1 MTIFERMRA
10 RIRNVGGNV
19 IKTDR
24 PDDERTTFINDS
36 ESLGRMKLKEYDVW
50 YDGDGDELLNFYTR
64 QDLIGYNYEPFYARN
79 KKNYFWAISATEAQI
94 KRTHSG
100 QPRNIVD
107 TLVNI
112 MPFPM
117 LGMGESRESAAD
129 LMRLVRESGLEYVY
143 KNEQLPLTL
152 VEGWGCWKIN
162 WDKDVSDY
170 PSAEYITAEDV
181 DFVYKNGK
189 VVGVIFK
196 NYYTSD
202 KKRYMLLETRRI
214 AYKTAAET
222 PEASSAVDDSH
233 AYAYAGARGNNIYTR
248 THACAR
254 EGERVLVIENELYEM
269 PTNMRRDDNTPLK
282 KVELSSVP
290 ELASIQERIEIGP
303 FDKLFAVPCVL
314 LGNTSKQW
322 GYGRSIFT
330 GKVDLF
336 DDLDQA
342 LSQSSNAVRLSTPI
356 EYINEEYLD
365 RDKNGLPKKP
375 QAYDRKYVMMQG
387 QKNGDGVSVGQP
399 VQVTQPAIDFTRYSD
414 HAIQILLQIL
424 NGILSP
430 ATLGIDVAKKDNA
443 AAQREKEKVT
453 IFTRNALISGEEEI
467 LRSLL
472 QQLLMAKEF
481 MDTGAITT
489 REYDISVKFNEFAD
503 DSFENKLEALGKAY
517 DMEEI
522 STDMYLNKLYGDTL
536 SSEERAAEKEFLES
550 SRQAR
555 TEAYANADGGG
566 ANTQGMI
573 DNIFDRNGKDE
584 G

>member
-1 MTIFERMRA
+1 MTILERMRA
-10 RIRNVGGNV
+10 RIRGVAGSV
-19 IKTDR
+19 LKTKR
-24 PDDERTTFINDS
+24 PDDDRTTFINDN
-36 ESLGRMKLKEYDVW
+36 EKLGRMKLKEYDVW

-64 QDLIGYNYEPFYARN
+64 ENYIGFNYEPFYMRN
-79 KKNYFWAISATEAQI
+79 KKNYFWAISSTEAQI

-112 MPFPM
+112 MPFP
-117 LGMGESRESAAD
+117 LISAGDDTNKLQAV
-129 LMRLVRESGLEYVY
+129 VRESGLEQVY
-143 KNEQLPLTL
+143 KDEQLPLTL

-170 PSAEYITAEDV
+170 PSVEYVSAENV
-181 DFVYKNGK
+181 DFIYKNGK
-189 VVGVIFK
+189 IIGIVFK

-202 KKRYMLLETRRI
+202 KKRYLLLETRSI
-214 AYKTAAET
+214 EWKPNSSAAEG
-222 PEASSAVDDSH
+222 S
-233 AYAYAGARGNNIYTR
+233 
-248 THACAR
+248 
-254 EGERVLVIENELYEM
+254 EGERVLVITNELYELPM
-269 PTNMRRDDNTPLK
+269 NTAATDDDTPLK
-282 KVELSSVP
+282 KVDLKTVP
-290 ELASIQERIEIGP
+290 ELESVEERIEIGP

-314 LGNTSKQW
+314 LGNTSRQW

-330 GKVDLF
+330 GKIDLF

-356 EYINEEYLD
+356 EYIDEEYLE

-375 QAYDRKYVMMQG
+375 KAYDRKYVMMKG
-387 QKNGDGVSVGQP
+387 QKNGDGLATGQP
-399 VQVTQPAIDFTRYSD
+399 VQITQPSVEFSRYSD
-414 HAIQILLQIL
+414 HAVQILLQIL

-430 ATLGIDVAKKDNA
+430 ATLGIDIAKKDNA

-453 IFTRNALISGEEEI
+453 IFTRNALINGEERI
-467 LRSLL
+467 LRSLME
-472 QQLLMAKEF
+472 QMLMAKEF
-481 MDTGAITT
+481 MDTGAVSVHA
-489 REYDISVKFNEFAD
+489 YDISVKFNEFAD

-536 SSEERAAEKEFLES
+536 SEEERAAEKEFLES
-550 SRQAR
+550 ARKAR
-555 TEAYANADGGG
+555 TEAYSNADGGG

-573 DNIFDRNGKDE
+573 DNIFDRKE
-584 G
+584 

>member
-1 MTIFERMRA
+1 MTILERMRA
-10 RIRNVGGNV
+10 RIRGVAGSV
-19 IKTDR
+19 LKTKR
-24 PDDERTTFINDS
+24 PDDDRTTFINDN
-36 ESLGRMKLKEYDVW
+36 EKLGRMKLEEYNVW

-64 QDLIGYNYEPFYARN
+64 ENYIGFNYEPFYMRN
-79 KKNYFWAISATEAQI
+79 KKNYFWAISSTEAQI

-112 MPFPM
+112 MPFP
-117 LGMGESRESAAD
+117 LISAGEDTNKLQAV
-129 LMRLVRESGLEYVY
+129 VRESGLEQVY
-143 KNEQLPLTL
+143 KDEQLPLTL

-170 PSAEYITAEDV
+170 PSVEYVSAENV
-181 DFVYKNGK
+181 DFIYKNGK
-189 VVGVIFK
+189 IIGIVFK

-202 KKRYMLLETRRI
+202 KKRYLLLETRSI
-214 AYKTAAET
+214 EWKPNSAAAEG
-222 PEASSAVDDSH
+222 S
-233 AYAYAGARGNNIYTR
+233 
-248 THACAR
+248 
-254 EGERVLVIENELYEM
+254 EGERVLVITNELYELPM
-269 PTNMRRDDNTPLK
+269 NMAATDDDTPLK
-282 KVELSSVP
+282 KVDLKTVSELESV
-290 ELASIQERIEIGP
+290 EERIEIGP

-314 LGNTSKQW
+314 LGNTSRQW

-330 GKVDLF
+330 GKIDLF

-356 EYINEEYLD
+356 EYIDEEYLE

-375 QAYDRKYVMMQG
+375 KAYDRKYVMMKG
-387 QKNGDGVSVGQP
+387 QKNGDGVATGQP
-399 VQVTQPAIDFTRYSD
+399 VQITQPSVEFSRYSD
-414 HAIQILLQIL
+414 HAVQILLQIL

-430 ATLGIDVAKKDNA
+430 ATLGIDIAKKDNA

-453 IFTRNALISGEEEI
+453 IFTRNALINGEERI
-467 LRSLL
+467 LRSLME
-472 QQLLMAKEF
+472 QMLMAKEF
-481 MDTGAITT
+481 MDTGAVSVHS
-489 REYDISVKFNEFAD
+489 YDISVKFNEFAD

-536 SSEERAAEKEFLES
+536 SEEERAAEKEFLES
-550 SRQAR
+550 ARQAR
-555 TEAYANADGGG
+555 TEAYSNADGGG

-573 DNIFDRNGKDE
+573 DNIFDRKE
-584 G
+584 

>member
-1 MTIFERMRA
+1 MTILERMRA
-10 RIRNVGGNV
+10 RIRGVAGSV
-19 IKTDR
+19 LKTKR
-24 PDDERTTFINDS
+24 PDDDRTTFINDN
-36 ESLGRMKLKEYDVW
+36 EKLGRMKLKEYDVW

-64 QDLIGYNYEPFYARN
+64 ENYIGFNYEPFYMRN
-79 KKNYFWAISATEAQI
+79 KKNYFWAISSTEAQI

-112 MPFPM
+112 MPFP
-117 LGMGESRESAAD
+117 LISAGENTKKLQAV
-129 LMRLVRESGLEYVY
+129 VRESGLEQVY
-143 KNEQLPLTL
+143 KDEQLPLTL

-170 PSAEYITAEDV
+170 PSVEYVSAENV
-181 DFVYKNGK
+181 DFIYKNGK
-189 VVGVIFK
+189 IIGIVFK

-202 KKRYMLLETRRI
+202 KKRYLLLETRSI
-214 AYKTAAET
+214 EWKPNSSAAER
-222 PEASSAVDDSH
+222 S
-233 AYAYAGARGNNIYTR
+233 
-248 THACAR
+248 
-254 EGERVLVIENELYEM
+254 EGERVLVITNELYELPM
-269 PTNMRRDDNTPLK
+269 NMAATDDDTPLK
-282 KVELSSVP
+282 KVVP
-290 ELASIQERIEIGP
+290 ELESVEERIEIGP

-314 LGNTSKQW
+314 LGNTSRQW

-330 GKVDLF
+330 GKIDLF

-356 EYINEEYLD
+356 EYIDEEYLE

-375 QAYDRKYVMMQG
+375 KAYDRKYIMMKG
-387 QKNGDGVSVGQP
+387 QKNGDGVSTGQP
-399 VQVTQPAIDFTRYSD
+399 VQITQPSVEFSRYSD
-414 HAIQILLQIL
+414 HAVQILLQIL

-430 ATLGIDVAKKDNA
+430 ATLGIDIAKKDNA

-453 IFTRNALISGEEEI
+453 IFTRNALINGEERI
-467 LRSLL
+467 LRSLME
-472 QQLLMAKEF
+472 QMLMAKEF
-481 MDTGAITT
+481 MDTGAVSVHS
-489 REYDISVKFNEFAD
+489 YDISVKFNEFAD

-536 SSEERAAEKEFLES
+536 SEEERAAEKEFLEAA
-550 SRQAR
+550 RKAR
-555 TEAYANADGGG
+555 TEAYSNAGGGG

-573 DNIFDRNGKDE
+573 DNIFDRKE
-584 G
+584 

>member
-1 MTIFERMRA
+1 MTILERMRA
-10 RIRNVGGNV
+10 RIRGVAGSV
-19 IKTDR
+19 LKTKR
-24 PDDERTTFINDS
+24 PDDDRTTFINDN
-36 ESLGRMKLKEYDVW
+36 EKLGRMKLKEYDVW

-64 QDLIGYNYEPFYARN
+64 ENYIGFNYEPFYMRN
-79 KKNYFWAISATEAQI
+79 KKNYFWAISSTEAQI

-112 MPFPM
+112 MPFP
-117 LGMGESRESAAD
+117 LISAGEDTNKLQAV
-129 LMRLVRESGLEYVY
+129 VRESGLEQVY
-143 KNEQLPLTL
+143 KDEQLPLTL

-170 PSAEYITAEDV
+170 PSVEYVSAENV
-181 DFVYKNGK
+181 DFIYKSGK
-189 VVGVIFK
+189 IIGIVFK

-202 KKRYMLLETRRI
+202 KKRYLLLETRSIEWRPNSS
-214 AYKTAAET
+214 AAEG
-222 PEASSAVDDSH
+222 S
-233 AYAYAGARGNNIYTR
+233 
-248 THACAR
+248 
-254 EGERVLVIENELYEM
+254 EGERVLVITNELYELPM
-269 PTNMRRDDNTPLK
+269 NMAATDDDTPLK
-282 KVELSSVP
+282 KVDLKTVP
-290 ELASIQERIEIGP
+290 ELESVEERIEIGP

-314 LGNTSKQW
+314 LGNTSRQW

-330 GKVDLF
+330 GKIDLF

-356 EYINEEYLD
+356 EYIDEEYLE

-375 QAYDRKYVMMQG
+375 KAYDRKYVMMKG
-387 QKNGDGVSVGQP
+387 QKNGDGLATGQP
-399 VQVTQPAIDFTRYSD
+399 VQITQPSIEFSRYSD
-414 HAIQILLQIL
+414 HAVQILLQIL

-430 ATLGIDVAKKDNA
+430 ATLGIDIAKKDNA

-453 IFTRNALISGEEEI
+453 IFTRNALINGEERI
-467 LRSLL
+467 LRSLME
-472 QQLLMAKEF
+472 QMLMAKEF
-481 MDTGAITT
+481 MDTGAVSVHA
-489 REYDISVKFNEFAD
+489 YDISVKFNEFAD

-536 SSEERAAEKEFLES
+536 SEEERAAEKEFLES
-550 SRQAR
+550 ARKAR
-555 TEAYANADGGG
+555 TEAYSNADGGG

-573 DNIFDRNGKDE
+573 DNIFDRKE
-584 G
+584 

>member
-1 MTIFERMRA
+1 MTILERMRA
-10 RIRNVGGNV
+10 RIRGVAGSV
-19 IKTDR
+19 LKTKR
-24 PDDERTTFINDS
+24 PDDDRTTFINDN
-36 ESLGRMKLKEYDVW
+36 EKLGRMKLKEYDVW

-64 QDLIGYNYEPFYARN
+64 ENYIGFNYEPFYMRN
-79 KKNYFWAISATEAQI
+79 KKNYFWAISSTEAQI

-112 MPFPM
+112 MPFP
-117 LGMGESRESAAD
+117 LISAGEDTNKLQA
-129 LMRLVRESGLEYVY
+129 VVKESGLEQVY
-143 KNEQLPLTL
+143 KDEQLPLTL

-170 PSAEYITAEDV
+170 PSVEYVSAENV
-181 DFVYKNGK
+181 DFIYKNGK
-189 VVGVIFK
+189 IIGIVFK

-202 KKRYMLLETRRI
+202 KKRYLLLETRSI
-214 AYKTAAET
+214 EWKPNSSAAAEG
-222 PEASSAVDDSH
+222 SA
-233 AYAYAGARGNNIYTR
+233 
-248 THACAR
+248 
-254 EGERVLVIENELYEM
+254 GERVLVITNELYELPM
-269 PTNMRRDDNTPLK
+269 NMAATDDDTPLK
-282 KVELSSVP
+282 KVDLKTVPALESV
-290 ELASIQERIEIGP
+290 EERIEIGP

-314 LGNTSKQW
+314 LGNTSRQW

-330 GKVDLF
+330 GKIDLF

-356 EYINEEYLD
+356 EYIDEEYLE

-375 QAYDRKYVMMQG
+375 KAYDRKYVMMKG
-387 QKNGDGVSVGQP
+387 QKNGDGVATGQP
-399 VQVTQPAIDFTRYSD
+399 VQITQPSVEFSRYSD
-414 HAIQILLQIL
+414 HAVQILLQIL

-430 ATLGIDVAKKDNA
+430 ATLGIDIAKKDNA

-453 IFTRNALISGEEEI
+453 IFTRNALINGEERI
-467 LRSLL
+467 LRSLME
-472 QQLLMAKEF
+472 QMLMAKEF
-481 MDTGAITT
+481 MDTGAVSVHA
-489 REYDISVKFNEFAD
+489 YDISVKFNEFAD

-536 SSEERAAEKEFLES
+536 SAEERAAEKEFLES
-550 SRQAR
+550 ARQAR
-555 TEAYANADGGG
+555 TEAYSNADGGG

-573 DNIFDRNGKDE
+573 DNIFDRK
-584 G
+584 

>member
-1 MTIFERMRA
+1 MTILERMRA
-10 RIRNVGGNV
+10 RIRGVAGSV
-19 IKTDR
+19 LKTKR
-24 PDDERTTFINDS
+24 PDDDRTTFINDN
-36 ESLGRMKLKEYDVW
+36 EKLGRMKLKEYNVW

-64 QDLIGYNYEPFYARN
+64 ENYIGFNYEPFYMRN
-79 KKNYFWAISATEAQI
+79 KKNYFWAISSTEAQI

-112 MPFPM
+112 MPFP
-117 LGMGESRESAAD
+117 LISAGEDTNKLQAV
-129 LMRLVRESGLEYVY
+129 VRESGLEQVY
-143 KNEQLPLTL
+143 KDEQLPLTL

-170 PSAEYITAEDV
+170 PSVEYVSAENV
-181 DFVYKNGK
+181 DFIYKNGK
-189 VVGVIFK
+189 IIGIVFK

-202 KKRYMLLETRRI
+202 KKRYLLLETRSIEWRPNS
-214 AYKTAAET
+214 AAAET
-222 PEASSAVDDSH
+222 ERS
-233 AYAYAGARGNNIYTR
+233 
-248 THACAR
+248 
-254 EGERVLVIENELYEM
+254 EGERVLVITNELYELPM
-269 PTNMRRDDNTPLK
+269 NMAATDDDTPLK
-282 KVELSSVP
+282 KVDLKTVPALDSV
-290 ELASIQERIEIGP
+290 EERIEIGP

-314 LGNTSKQW
+314 LGNTSRQW

-330 GKVDLF
+330 GKIDLF

-356 EYINEEYLD
+356 EYIDEEYLE

-375 QAYDRKYVMMQG
+375 KAYDRKYVMMKG
-387 QKNGDGVSVGQP
+387 QKNGDGLATGQP
-399 VQVTQPAIDFTRYSD
+399 VQITQPNVEFSRYSD
-414 HAIQILLQIL
+414 HAVQILLQIL

-430 ATLGIDVAKKDNA
+430 ATLGIDIAKKDNA

-453 IFTRNALISGEEEI
+453 IFTRNALINGEERI
-467 LRSLL
+467 LRSLME
-472 QQLLMAKEF
+472 QMLMAKEF
-481 MDTGAITT
+481 MDTGAVSVHS
-489 REYDISVKFNEFAD
+489 YDISVKFNEFAD

-536 SSEERAAEKEFLES
+536 SDEERAAEKEFLES
-550 SRQAR
+550 ARQAR
-555 TEAYANADGGG
+555 TEAYSNADGGG

-573 DNIFDRNGKDE
+573 DNIFDRKNG
-584 G
+584 

>member
-1 MTIFERMRA
+1 MTILERMRA
-10 RIRNVGGNV
+10 RIRGVAGSV
-19 IKTDR
+19 LKTKR
-24 PDDERTTFINDS
+24 PDDDRTTFINDN
-36 ESLGRMKLKEYDVW
+36 EKLGRMKLKEYNVW

-64 QDLIGYNYEPFYARN
+64 ENYIGFNYEPFYMRN
-79 KKNYFWAISATEAQI
+79 KKNYFWAISSTEAQI

-112 MPFPM
+112 MPFP
-117 LGMGESRESAAD
+117 LISAGEDTNKLQA
-129 LMRLVRESGLEYVY
+129 VVKESGLEQVY
-143 KNEQLPLTL
+143 KDEQLPLTL

-170 PSAEYITAEDV
+170 PSVEYVSAENV
-181 DFVYKNGK
+181 DFIYKSGK
-189 VVGVIFK
+189 IIGIVFK

-202 KKRYMLLETRRI
+202 KKRYLLLETRSIEWRPNN
-214 AYKTAAET
+214 AAAEG
-222 PEASSAVDDSH
+222 S
-233 AYAYAGARGNNIYTR
+233 
-248 THACAR
+248 
-254 EGERVLVIENELYEM
+254 EGERVLVITNELYELPM
-269 PTNMRRDDNTPLK
+269 NMAATDDDTPLK
-282 KVELSSVP
+282 KVDLKTVPALDSV
-290 ELASIQERIEIGP
+290 EERIEIGP

-314 LGNTSKQW
+314 LGNTSRQW

-330 GKVDLF
+330 GKIDLF

-356 EYINEEYLD
+356 EYIDEEYLE

-375 QAYDRKYVMMQG
+375 KAYDRKYIMMKG
-387 QKNGDGVSVGQP
+387 QKNGDGLATGQP
-399 VQVTQPAIDFTRYSD
+399 VQITQPSIEFSRYSD
-414 HAIQILLQIL
+414 HAVQILLQIL

-430 ATLGIDVAKKDNA
+430 ATLGIDIAKKDNA

-453 IFTRNALISGEEEI
+453 IFTRNALINGEERI
-467 LRSLL
+467 LRSLME
-472 QQLLMAKEF
+472 QMLMAKEF
-481 MDTGAITT
+481 MDTGAVSVHS
-489 REYDISVKFNEFAD
+489 YDISVKFNEFAD

-536 SSEERAAEKEFLES
+536 SEEERAAEKEFLES
-550 SRQAR
+550 ARQAR
-555 TEAYANADGGG
+555 TEAYSNADGGG

-573 DNIFDRNGKDE
+573 DNIFDRKNG
-584 G
+584 

>member
-1 MTIFERMRA
+1 MTILERMRA
-10 RIRNVGGNV
+10 RIRGVAGSV
-19 IKTDR
+19 LKTKR
-24 PDDERTTFINDS
+24 PDDDRTTFINDN
-36 ESLGRMKLKEYDVW
+36 EKLGRMKLKEYDVW

-64 QDLIGYNYEPFYARN
+64 ENYIGFNYEPFYMRN
-79 KKNYFWAISATEAQI
+79 KKNYFWAISSTEAQI

-112 MPFPM
+112 MPFP
-117 LGMGESRESAAD
+117 LISAGEDTKKLQAV
-129 LMRLVRESGLEYVY
+129 VRESGLEQVY
-143 KNEQLPLTL
+143 KDEQLPLTL

-170 PSAEYITAEDV
+170 PSVEYVSAENV
-181 DFVYKNGK
+181 DFIYKNGK
-189 VVGVIFK
+189 IIGIVFK

-202 KKRYMLLETRRI
+202 KKRYLLLETRSI
-214 AYKTAAET
+214 EWKPNSSAAEG
-222 PEASSAVDDSH
+222 S
-233 AYAYAGARGNNIYTR
+233 
-248 THACAR
+248 
-254 EGERVLVIENELYEM
+254 EGERVLVITNELYELPM
-269 PTNMRRDDNTPLK
+269 NMAATDDDTPLK
-282 KVELSSVP
+282 KVDLKTVP
-290 ELASIQERIEIGP
+290 ELESVEERIEIGP

-314 LGNTSKQW
+314 LGNTSRQW

-330 GKVDLF
+330 GKIDLF

-356 EYINEEYLD
+356 EYIDEEYLE

-375 QAYDRKYVMMQG
+375 KAYDRKYVMMKG
-387 QKNGDGVSVGQP
+387 QKNGDGVSTGQP
-399 VQVTQPAIDFTRYSD
+399 VQITQPSVEFSRYSD
-414 HAIQILLQIL
+414 HAVQILLQIL

-430 ATLGIDVAKKDNA
+430 ATLGIDIAKKDNA

-453 IFTRNALISGEEEI
+453 IFTRNALINGEERI
-467 LRSLL
+467 LRSLME
-472 QQLLMAKEF
+472 QMLMAKEF
-481 MDTGAITT
+481 MDTGAVSVHS
-489 REYDISVKFNEFAD
+489 YDISVKFNEFAD

-536 SSEERAAEKEFLES
+536 SEEERAAEKEFLES
-550 SRQAR
+550 ARQAR
-555 TEAYANADGGG
+555 TEAYSNADGGG

-573 DNIFDRNGKDE
+573 DNIFDRKE
-584 G
+584 

>member
-1 MTIFERMRA
+1 MTILERMRA
-10 RIRNVGGNV
+10 RIRGVAGSV
-19 IKTDR
+19 LKTKR
-24 PDDERTTFINDS
+24 PDDDRTTFINDN
-36 ESLGRMKLKEYDVW
+36 EKLGRMKLKEYDVW

-64 QDLIGYNYEPFYARN
+64 ENYIGFNYEPFYMRN
-79 KKNYFWAISATEAQI
+79 KKNYFWAISSTEAQI

-112 MPFPM
+112 MPFP
-117 LGMGESRESAAD
+117 LISAGENTNKLQAV
-129 LMRLVRESGLEYVY
+129 VRESGLEQVY
-143 KNEQLPLTL
+143 KDEQLPLTL

-170 PSAEYITAEDV
+170 PSVEYVSAENV
-181 DFVYKNGK
+181 DFIYKNGK
-189 VVGVIFK
+189 IIGIVFK

-202 KKRYMLLETRRI
+202 KKRYLLLETRSI
-214 AYKTAAET
+214 EWKPNSAADAEG
-222 PEASSAVDDSH
+222 S
-233 AYAYAGARGNNIYTR
+233 
-248 THACAR
+248 
-254 EGERVLVIENELYEM
+254 EGERVLVITNELYELPM
-269 PTNMRRDDNTPLK
+269 NMAATDDDTPLK
-282 KVELSSVP
+282 KVDLKTVP
-290 ELASIQERIEIGP
+290 ELESVEERIEIGP

-314 LGNTSKQW
+314 LGNTSRQW

-330 GKVDLF
+330 GKIDLF

-356 EYINEEYLD
+356 EYIDEEYLE

-375 QAYDRKYVMMQG
+375 KAYDRKYVMMKG
-387 QKNGDGVSVGQP
+387 QKNGDGVATGQP
-399 VQVTQPAIDFTRYSD
+399 VQITQPSVEFSRYSD
-414 HAIQILLQIL
+414 HAVQILLQIL

-430 ATLGIDVAKKDNA
+430 ATLGIDIAKKDNA

-453 IFTRNALISGEEEI
+453 IFTRNALINGEERI
-467 LRSLL
+467 LRSLME
-472 QQLLMAKEF
+472 QMLMAKEF
-481 MDTGAITT
+481 MDTGAVSVHT
-489 REYDISVKFNEFAD
+489 YDISVKFNEFAD

-536 SSEERAAEKEFLES
+536 SEEERAAEKEFLES
-550 SRQAR
+550 ARQAR
-555 TEAYANADGGG
+555 TEAYSNADGGG

-573 DNIFDRNGKDE
+573 DNIFDRKNG
-584 G
+584 

>member
-1 MTIFERMRA
+1 MTILERMRA
-10 RIRNVGGNV
+10 RIRGVAGSV
-19 IKTDR
+19 LKTKR
-24 PDDERTTFINDS
+24 PDDDRTTFINDN
-36 ESLGRMKLKEYDVW
+36 EKLGRMKLKEYDVW

-64 QDLIGYNYEPFYARN
+64 ENYIGFNYEPFYMRN
-79 KKNYFWAISATEAQI
+79 KKNYFWAISSTEAQI

-112 MPFPM
+112 MPFP
-117 LGMGESRESAAD
+117 LISAGEDTNKLQAV
-129 LMRLVRESGLEYVY
+129 VRESGLEQVY
-143 KNEQLPLTL
+143 KDEQLPLTL

-170 PSAEYITAEDV
+170 PSVEYVSAENV
-181 DFVYKNGK
+181 DFIYKNGK
-189 VVGVIFK
+189 IIGIVFK

-202 KKRYMLLETRRI
+202 KKRYLLLETRSIEWRPNN
-214 AYKTAAET
+214 AAAAET
-222 PEASSAVDDSH
+222 ERS
-233 AYAYAGARGNNIYTR
+233 
-248 THACAR
+248 
-254 EGERVLVIENELYEM
+254 EGERVLVITNELYELPM
-269 PTNMRRDDNTPLK
+269 NMAATDDDTPLK
-282 KVELSSVP
+282 KVDLKTVP
-290 ELASIQERIEIGP
+290 ELESVEERIEIGP

-314 LGNTSKQW
+314 LGNTSRQW

-330 GKVDLF
+330 GKIDLF

-356 EYINEEYLD
+356 EYIDEEYLE

-375 QAYDRKYVMMQG
+375 KAYDRKYVMMKG
-387 QKNGDGVSVGQP
+387 QKNGDGVSTGQP
-399 VQVTQPAIDFTRYSD
+399 VQITQPSVEFSRYSD
-414 HAIQILLQIL
+414 HAVQILLQIL

-430 ATLGIDVAKKDNA
+430 ATLGIDIAKKDNA

-453 IFTRNALISGEEEI
+453 IFTRNALINGEERI
-467 LRSLL
+467 LRSLME
-472 QQLLMAKEF
+472 QMLMAKEF
-481 MDTGAITT
+481 MDTGAVSVHS
-489 REYDISVKFNEFAD
+489 YDISVKFNEFAD

-536 SSEERAAEKEFLES
+536 SEEERAAEKEFLES
-550 SRQAR
+550 ARQAR
-555 TEAYANADGGG
+555 TEAYSNADGGG

-573 DNIFDRNGKDE
+573 DNIFDRKNG
-584 G
+584 

>member
-1 MTIFERMRA
+1 MTILERMRA
-10 RIRNVGGNV
+10 RIRGVAGSV
-19 IKTDR
+19 LKTKR
-24 PDDERTTFINDS
+24 PDDDRTTFINDN
-36 ESLGRMKLKEYDVW
+36 EKLGRMKLKEYDVW

-64 QDLIGYNYEPFYARN
+64 ENYIGFNYEPFYMRN
-79 KKNYFWAISATEAQI
+79 KKNYFWAISSTEAQI

-112 MPFPM
+112 MPFP
-117 LGMGESRESAAD
+117 LISAGEDTKNLQAV
-129 LMRLVRESGLEYVY
+129 VRESGLEQVY
-143 KNEQLPLTL
+143 KDEQLPLTL

-170 PSAEYITAEDV
+170 PSVEYVSAENV
-181 DFVYKNGK
+181 DFIYKNGK
-189 VVGVIFK
+189 IIGIVFK

-202 KKRYMLLETRRI
+202 KKRYLLLETRSI
-214 AYKTAAET
+214 EWKPNSAAAEG
-222 PEASSAVDDSH
+222 S
-233 AYAYAGARGNNIYTR
+233 
-248 THACAR
+248 
-254 EGERVLVIENELYEM
+254 EGERVLVITNELYELPM
-269 PTNMRRDDNTPLK
+269 NMAATDDDTPLK
-282 KVELSSVP
+282 KVDLKTVP
-290 ELASIQERIEIGP
+290 ELESVEERIEIGP

-314 LGNTSKQW
+314 LGNTSRQW

-330 GKVDLF
+330 GKIDLF

-356 EYINEEYLD
+356 EYIDEEYLE

-375 QAYDRKYVMMQG
+375 KAYDRKYVMMKG
-387 QKNGDGVSVGQP
+387 QKNGDGVSTGQP
-399 VQVTQPAIDFTRYSD
+399 VQITQPSVEFSRYSD
-414 HAIQILLQIL
+414 HAVQILLQIL

-430 ATLGIDVAKKDNA
+430 ATLGIDIAKKDNA

-453 IFTRNALISGEEEI
+453 IFTRNALINGEERI
-467 LRSLL
+467 LRSLME
-472 QQLLMAKEF
+472 QMLMAKEF
-481 MDTGAITT
+481 MDTGAVSVHA
-489 REYDISVKFNEFAD
+489 YDISVKFNEFAD

-536 SSEERAAEKEFLES
+536 SEEERAAEKEFLES
-550 SRQAR
+550 ARKAR
-555 TEAYANADGGG
+555 TEAYSNADGGG

-573 DNIFDRNGKDE
+573 DNIFDRKE
-584 G
+584 

>member
-1 MTIFERMRA
+1 MTILERMRA
-10 RIRNVGGNV
+10 RIRGVAGSV
-19 IKTDR
+19 LKTKR
-24 PDDERTTFINDS
+24 PDDDRTTFINDN
-36 ESLGRMKLKEYDVW
+36 EKLGRMKLKEYDVW

-64 QDLIGYNYEPFYARN
+64 ENYIGFNYEPFYMRN
-79 KKNYFWAISATEAQI
+79 KKNYFWAISSTEAQI

-112 MPFPM
+112 MPFP
-117 LGMGESRESAAD
+117 LISAGEDTKKLQA
-129 LMRLVRESGLEYVY
+129 VVKESGLEQVY
-143 KNEQLPLTL
+143 KDEQLPLTL

-170 PSAEYITAEDV
+170 PSVEYVSAENV
-181 DFVYKNGK
+181 DFIYKNGK
-189 VVGVIFK
+189 IIGIVFK

-202 KKRYMLLETRRI
+202 KKRYLLLETRSI
-214 AYKTAAET
+214 EWKPNSAAAEG
-222 PEASSAVDDSH
+222 S
-233 AYAYAGARGNNIYTR
+233 
-248 THACAR
+248 
-254 EGERVLVIENELYEM
+254 EGERVLVITNELYELPM
-269 PTNMRRDDNTPLK
+269 NMAATDDDTPLK
-282 KVELSSVP
+282 KVDLKTVP
-290 ELASIQERIEIGP
+290 ELESVEERIEIGP

-314 LGNTSKQW
+314 LGNTSRQW

-330 GKVDLF
+330 GKIDLF

-356 EYINEEYLD
+356 EYIDEEYLE

-375 QAYDRKYVMMQG
+375 KAYDRKYVMMKG
-387 QKNGDGVSVGQP
+387 QKNGDGISTGQP
-399 VQVTQPAIDFTRYSD
+399 VQITQPSVEFSRYSD
-414 HAIQILLQIL
+414 HAVQILLQIL

-430 ATLGIDVAKKDNA
+430 ATLGIDIAKKDNA

-453 IFTRNALISGEEEI
+453 IFTRNALINGEERI
-467 LRSLL
+467 LRSLME
-472 QQLLMAKEF
+472 QMLMAKEF
-481 MDTGAITT
+481 MDTGAVSVHS
-489 REYDISVKFNEFAD
+489 YDISVKFNEFAD

-536 SSEERAAEKEFLES
+536 SEEERAAEKEFLES
-550 SRQAR
+550 ARQAR
-555 TEAYANADGGG
+555 TEAYSNADGGG

-573 DNIFDRNGKDE
+573 DNIFDRKE
-584 G
+584 

>member
-1 MTIFERMRA
+1 MTILERMRA
-10 RIRNVGGNV
+10 RIRGVAGSV
-19 IKTDR
+19 LKTKR
-24 PDDERTTFINDS
+24 PDDDRTTFINDN
-36 ESLGRMKLKEYDVW
+36 EKLGRMKLKEYDVW

-64 QDLIGYNYEPFYARN
+64 ENYIGFNYEPFYMRN
-79 KKNYFWAISATEAQI
+79 KKNYFWAISSTEAQI

-112 MPFPM
+112 MPFP
-117 LGMGESRESAAD
+117 LISAGEDTNKLQAV
-129 LMRLVRESGLEYVY
+129 VRESGLEQVY
-143 KNEQLPLTL
+143 KDEQLPLTL

-170 PSAEYITAEDV
+170 PSVEYVSAENV
-181 DFVYKNGK
+181 DFIYKNGK
-189 VVGVIFK
+189 IIGIVFK

-202 KKRYMLLETRRI
+202 KKRYLLLETRSI
-214 AYKTAAET
+214 EWKPNNAAAEG
-222 PEASSAVDDSH
+222 S
-233 AYAYAGARGNNIYTR
+233 AGA
-248 THACAR
+248 
-254 EGERVLVIENELYEM
+254 RVLVITNELYELPM
-269 PTNMRRDDNTPLK
+269 NMAATDDDTPLK
-282 KVELSSVP
+282 KVDLKTVP
-290 ELASIQERIEIGP
+290 ELESVEERIEIGP

-314 LGNTSKQW
+314 LGNTSRQW

-330 GKVDLF
+330 GKIDLF

-356 EYINEEYLD
+356 EYIDEEYLE

-375 QAYDRKYVMMQG
+375 KAYDRKYVMMKG
-387 QKNGDGVSVGQP
+387 QKNGDGLATGQP
-399 VQVTQPAIDFTRYSD
+399 VQITQPSVEFSRYSD
-414 HAIQILLQIL
+414 HAVQILLQIL

-430 ATLGIDVAKKDNA
+430 ATLGIDIAKKDNA

-453 IFTRNALISGEEEI
+453 IFTRNALINGEERI
-467 LRSLL
+467 LRSLME
-472 QQLLMAKEF
+472 QMLMAKEF
-481 MDTGAITT
+481 MDTGAVSVHS
-489 REYDISVKFNEFAD
+489 YDISVKFNEFAD

-536 SSEERAAEKEFLES
+536 SEEERAAEKEFLES
-550 SRQAR
+550 ARQAR
-555 TEAYANADGGG
+555 TEAYSNADGGG

-573 DNIFDRNGKDE
+573 DNIFDRKNG
-584 G
+584 

>member
-1 MTIFERMRA
+1 MTILERMRA
-10 RIRNVGGNV
+10 RIRGVAGSV
-19 IKTDR
+19 LKTKR
-24 PDDERTTFINDS
+24 PDDDRTTFINDN
-36 ESLGRMKLKEYDVW
+36 EKLGRMKLKEYDVW

-64 QDLIGYNYEPFYARN
+64 ENYIGFNYEPFYMRN
-79 KKNYFWAISATEAQI
+79 KKNYFWAISSTEAQI

-112 MPFPM
+112 MPFP
-117 LGMGESRESAAD
+117 LISAGEDTNKLQAV
-129 LMRLVRESGLEYVY
+129 VRESGLEQVY
-143 KNEQLPLTL
+143 KDEQLPLTL

-170 PSAEYITAEDV
+170 PSVEYVSAENV
-181 DFVYKNGK
+181 DFIYKNGK
-189 VVGVIFK
+189 IIGIVFK

-202 KKRYMLLETRRI
+202 KKRYLLLETRSI
-214 AYKTAAET
+214 EWKPNSAAAEG
-222 PEASSAVDDSH
+222 S
-233 AYAYAGARGNNIYTR
+233 
-248 THACAR
+248 
-254 EGERVLVIENELYEM
+254 EGERVLVITNELYELPM
-269 PTNMRRDDNTPLK
+269 NMAATDDDTPLK
-282 KVELSSVP
+282 KVDLKTVP
-290 ELASIQERIEIGP
+290 ELESVEERIEIGP

-314 LGNTSKQW
+314 LGNTSRQW

-330 GKVDLF
+330 GKIDLF

-356 EYINEEYLD
+356 EYIDEEYLE

-375 QAYDRKYVMMQG
+375 KAYDRKYVMMKG
-387 QKNGDGVSVGQP
+387 QKNGDGLATGQP
-399 VQVTQPAIDFTRYSD
+399 VQITQPSVEFSRYSD
-414 HAIQILLQIL
+414 HAVQILLQIL

-430 ATLGIDVAKKDNA
+430 ATLGIDIAKKDNA

-453 IFTRNALISGEEEI
+453 IFTRNALINGEERI
-467 LRSLL
+467 LRSLME
-472 QQLLMAKEF
+472 QMLMAKEF
-481 MDTGAITT
+481 MDTGAVSVHT
-489 REYDISVKFNEFAD
+489 YDISVKFNEFAD

-536 SSEERAAEKEFLES
+536 SEEERAAEKEFLES
-550 SRQAR
+550 ARQAR
-555 TEAYANADGGG
+555 TEAYSNADGGG

-573 DNIFDRNGKDE
+573 DNIFDRKE
-584 G
+584 